1 MNEWEDM
8 SSDIVKWN
16 VLSKQLEDL
25 SCLGR
30 LVQYVP
36 SNLREEQSR
45 LLGFPLNENLDEL
58 LFSLSS
64 VLQKGR
70 GWQLMLI
77 HLISGFF
84 KFII

>member
-25 SCLGR
+25 SCLAR
-30 LVQYVP
+30 LVKYVP
-36 SNLREEQSR
+36 LNLRKEQSQ
-45 LLGFPLNENLDEL
+45 LIGFPLNENQDEL

-70 GWQLMLI
+70 GWQLI
-77 HLISGFF
+77 
-84 KFII
+84 FIYYLVCF